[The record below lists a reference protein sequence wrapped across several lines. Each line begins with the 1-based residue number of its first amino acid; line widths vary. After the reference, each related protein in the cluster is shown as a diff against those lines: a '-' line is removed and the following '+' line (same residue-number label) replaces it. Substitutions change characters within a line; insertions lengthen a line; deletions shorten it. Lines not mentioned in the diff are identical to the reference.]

1 MTDRSAKRLII
12 WVVLLWTLA
21 VLSSAAYAVNVA
33 CSFDDYDMPP
43 RLIGIGCK
51 GAGGPL
57 WADEEDD
64 FPAPCKEIKGIPL
77 YR

>member
-12 WVVLLWTLA
+12 WVVLLWTLV
-21 VLSSAAYAVNVA
+21 VLSSAAYAVDRL

-64 FPAPCKEIKGIPL
+64 FPAPCKEIKAIPL

>member
-1 MTDRSAKRLII
+1 MNQTRLIAFI
-12 WVVLLWTLA
+12 VVLWTTLVVSNA
-21 VLSSAAYAVNVA
+21 IKALRH
-33 CSFDDYDMPP
+33 FDDYDMPP

-64 FPAPCKEIKGIPL
+64 FPAPCKEIKAIPM

>member
-12 WVVLLWTLA
+12 WVVLLWTLV
-21 VLSSAAYAVNVA
+21 VLSSAAYAVDRL

-77 YR
+77 YD